1 MCSTPPFGAPV
12 ILNGH
17 EWTLRSPTTTASA
30 AALTIY
36 QYSVFQLELIRNL
49 LFRRGTMMDEVY
61 QKLIERT
68 RVPPALKQVKTIF
81 GLSHRP
87 HRAAK
92 RGRERTE
99 VFNAVQAP
107 SYDLTVFKSKWG
119 NPTLKIHDKGGRV
132 LRIEV
137 VVHNAKELRSGKM
150 LEADVARAHGG
161 HAGAFSR
168 HRPGRPC
175 QLPGR
180 RGRRRFRGFNRP
192 DDPWDPAIGGHRSQ

>member
-1 MCSTPPFGAPV
+1 
-12 ILNGH
+12 
-17 EWTLRSPTTTASA
+17 
-30 AALTIY
+30 
-36 QYSVFQLELIRNL
+36 VFQLELSRNL

-150 LEADVARAHGG
+150 PERLPTLLARMADMPVRFLDTVQAAHVSFLEVGDV
-161 HAGAFSR
+161 GAFE
-168 HRPGRPC
+168 G
-175 QLPGR
+175 L
-180 RGRRRFRGFNRP
+180 
-192 DDPWDPAIGGHRSQ
+192 II